1 MVLISHLYKF
11 IYIKNM
17 KVAGTSIEAYFEKY
31 CMDPSKDHIVEHKLD
46 SHISKYGIVGHRT
59 ANGKKSKIKNHTI
72 K

>member
-1 MVLISHLYKF
+1 
-11 IYIKNM
+11 M

-59 ANGKKSKIKNHTI
+59 VNGKKSKIKNHMI